1 MRDVLLARDA
11 EHPASDDAAGYAAAY
26 GLFISAAM
34 ASLFGGPVRDTLTL
48 GGNGGGIFDLDSRG
62 AVTLTVSRGHAAGPP
77 AAEVIDALAGRAP
90 AAVLADLPASTRT
103 ALSHLADYFT
113 TPVDQIPA

>member
-1 MRDVLLARDA
+1 MACGFVDWF
-11 EHPASDDAAGYAAAY
+11 AG
-26 GLFISAAM
+26 LS
-34 ASLFGGPVRDTLTL
+34 
-48 GGNGGGIFDLDSRG
+48 GGNLVDGRGEEVGKMRQRGPGAGRQCAEDGGGIFDLDSRG